1 MIGFIDDSLHI
12 NTFEDAYGCSKDSK
26 DIGENITAGASM
38 SLANAGKSV
47 SNFKP
52 SAQPMKFDT
61 GSFKKTVNDSS
72 NKLAN
77 AAKEMGSVKPQVH
90 ESVDVLCDPDHYPS
104 YRG

>member
-26 DIGENITAGASM
+26 YIGENITAGASM
-38 SLANAGKSV
+38 ALANAGKNV

-61 GSFKKTVNDSS
+61 GSFKKTVSDSS
-72 NKLAN
+72 NKLAS
-77 AAKEMGSVKPQVH
+77 AAKDFGKVH